1 MKKQSQKT
9 AWQAVAREWKAAAA
23 HESEAGNR
31 SRAET
36 FQRAGDNAVKKAN
49 TAK

>member
-1 MKKQSQKT
+1 MKKQEQRA
-9 AWQAVAREWKAAAA
+9 AWKAVAREWKAAAA
-23 HESEAGNR
+23 QESEAGNS

-49 TAK
+49 NAK